1 MAWVTQI
8 LSDKDFEVTVKA
20 TCTAAET
27 EATIVD
33 ASALDG
39 HDSSPA
45 LDIVGVAWCT
55 TAGTLL
61 IEFDADTD
69 DTALALVGNG
79 KLGFADGLRTLAINP
94 KSTGYTGDIRATSA
108 GATTLIIKLRKVA
121 GYDNLV

>member
-1 MAWVTQI
+1 MAWATQI

-27 EATIVD
+27 EATILD
-33 ASALDG
+33 ASTLDG

-45 LDIVGVAWCT
+45 LDIVGVHWCT
-55 TAGTLL
+55 TGGTLL
-61 IEFDADTD
+61 LEFDATTD
-69 DTALALVGNG
+69 DTAMALVGNG
-79 KLGFADGLRTLAINP
+79 KLGGFDGLPTLAINP

-108 GATTLIIKLRKVA
+108 GATTLILKLRKVA

>member
-1 MAWVTQI
+1 MAWATQI

-55 TAGTLL
+55 TGGTLL

-79 KLGFADGLRTLAINP
+79 NQLLQSIQHQLVPLAIFVQP
-94 KSTGYTGDIRATSA
+94 
-108 GATTLIIKLRKVA
+108 L
-121 GYDNLV
+121 LVQPL

>member
-20 TCTAAET
+20 TCTAAESET
-27 EATIVD
+27 TIVD

-69 DTALALVGNG
+69 DTALVLVGNG
-79 KLGFADGLRTLAINP
+79 KLGFADGLPTLAINP

>member
-27 EATIVD
+27 EATILD

-61 IEFDADTD
+61 IEFDATTD

-79 KLGFADGLRTLAINP
+79 KLGFADGLPTLAINP
-94 KSTGYTGDIRATSA
+94 KSSGYTGDIRATSA

>member
-1 MAWVTQI
+1 MAWATQI

-27 EATIVD
+27 EATILD

-45 LDIVGVAWCT
+45 LDIVGVASCT
-55 TAGTLL
+55 TGGTLL

-79 KLGFADGLRTLAINP
+79 KLGFADGLPTLAINP

-108 GATTLIIKLRKVA
+108 GATTLILKLRKVA

>member
-55 TAGTLL
+55 TGGTLL
-61 IEFDADTD
+61 LEFDASTD
-69 DTALALVGNG
+69 DTAMALTGAG
-79 KLGFADGLRTLAINP
+79 KMGFADGLPTLAINP

>member
-27 EATIVD
+27 EAVIVD

-39 HDSSPA
+39 HDANPA

-61 IEFDADTD
+61 IEFDATTD

-79 KLGFADGLRTLAINP
+79 KLGFADGLPTLAINP
-94 KSTGYTGDIRATSA
+94 KSTGFTGDIRATSA
-108 GATTLIIKLRKVA
+108 GATTLIIKLRKVT

>member
-1 MAWVTQI
+1 MAWATQI

-20 TCTAAET
+20 TCTAAES
-27 EATIVD
+27 EATILD

-45 LDIVGVAWCT
+45 LDIIGAHWCT
-55 TAGTLL
+55 TGGTLL

-69 DTALALVGNG
+69 DTALVLVGNG
-79 KLGFADGLRTLAINP
+79 KLGGFDGLPVLAKNP
-94 KSTGYTGDIRATSA
+94 KSTGSTGDIRATSA
-108 GATTLIIKLRKVA
+108 GATTLILRLRKSA